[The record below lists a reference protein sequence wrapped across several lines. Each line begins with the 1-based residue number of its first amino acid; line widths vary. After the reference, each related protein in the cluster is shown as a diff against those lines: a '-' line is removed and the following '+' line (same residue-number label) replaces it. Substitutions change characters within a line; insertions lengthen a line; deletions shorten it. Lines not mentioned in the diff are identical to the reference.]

1 MFTSHFRAMVLAA
14 DHFLND
20 YPVSGKQEMEK
31 FTNNS
36 RFFAFFRD
44 FDKHV
49 GYVIKLIGLVNVN
62 LLTQENVSCLNTSL
76 VILMINRKRGRLEDI
91 IRAISQRNDTNHSY
105 DNIDEA
111 SAHNAASGK
120 RMLENLRTLLVFW

>member
-1 MFTSHFRAMVLAA
+1 MVLAA

-91 IRAISQRNDTNHSY
+91 IRAISQRNDTIHSY
-105 DNIDEA
+105 DNTAET
-111 SAHNAASGK
+111 SAHGASGK

>member
-1 MFTSHFRAMVLAA
+1 MVLAA

-91 IRAISQRNDTNHSY
+91 IRAISQRNDTSHSY

-111 SAHNAASGK
+111 SANNATSGK